1 MKYERYGY
9 ASVMGDLHKKSN
21 LPNQDAYLVKR
32 LKKGTL
38 VVVSDGM
45 GSHSHS
51 DIGARS
57 VCKSVSKA
65 IQLWNE
71 KGCDDIR
78 LLIPIL
84 HALWGLEIFP
94 LPKSECGA
102 TCLFAYIANSGKLYL
117 GQLGDGSVFFDI
129 GDGVCLLKE
138 KDDDFT
144 NLTVGIN
151 NVRGYSDW
159 SLGCFDIVDKDVKIC
174 LMTDGVSETLV
185 ENKRNDFVNLV
196 WKRVTEKNNI
206 IERNNLIF
214 RLLDQWNSMNAGDD
228 RTLVSYE
235 KK

>member
-32 LKKGTL
+32 LKTGTL

-45 GSHSHS
+45 GSHPHS

-57 VCKSVSKA
+57 VCKSVLKA

-94 LPKSECGA
+94 LPKNECGA
-102 TCLFAYIANSGKLYL
+102 TCLFAYIANCGKLYI
-117 GQLGDGSVFFDI
+117 GQLGDGNVFFDI

-138 KDDDFT
+138 KDDDFA

-151 NVRGYSDW
+151 NIKSYSDW

-196 WKRVTEKNNI
+196 WKRVAEKNNI

-214 RLLDQWNSMNAGDD
+214 RLLDQWNAINAGDD
-228 RTLVSYE
+228 RTLVIYE

>member
-45 GSHSHS
+45 GAHSHS

-151 NVRGYSDW
+151 NIRSYSDW

-174 LMTDGVSETLV
+174 LMTDGVSETLI

-196 WKRVTEKNNI
+196 WKRVAEKNNI